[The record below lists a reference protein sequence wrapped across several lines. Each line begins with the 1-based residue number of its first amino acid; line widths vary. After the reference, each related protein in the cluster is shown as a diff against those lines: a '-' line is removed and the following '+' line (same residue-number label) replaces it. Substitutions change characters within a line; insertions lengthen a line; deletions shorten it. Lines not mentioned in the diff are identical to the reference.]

1 MDSPTSLRESI
12 ASDYTRQELMVVA
25 AAREFQDGMVCFIG
39 TGLPMIAAYL
49 AKLTHAPNVV
59 LIFESGTIDAQP
71 RELAT
76 GVGDFRLLDGAA
88 KATGLYYALSLL
100 QRGYVDLGFLGAAEI
115 DRFGNINTTV
125 IGDYR
130 SPRVRLPGSGGA
142 NDIASLARRFVVLVP
157 HERRKLVER
166 VQYLTT
172 PGYLDGPGAR
182 ECAGLAGG
190 GPSRVITDLAVLG
203 FDPATKAL
211 RVDSLHPQ
219 VTAEMVQAN
228 TGFELEV
235 PPCTPV
241 TSPPTD
247 EEVRLIRGVIDP
259 DGVYLGRP

>member
-1 MDSPTSLRESI
+1 MDTATDSLEGG
-12 ASDYTRQELMVVA
+12 ASDYTRQELMVVS

-59 LIFESGTIDAQP
+59 LIFESGTIDARP

-76 GVGDFRLLDGAA
+76 GVGDFRLLDGVA
-88 KATGLYYALSLL
+88 KVTGLYYALSLL

-130 SPRVRLPGSGGA
+130 RPKLRLPGSGGA

-172 PGYLDGPGAR
+172 PGFLDGPGAR
-182 ECAGLAGG
+182 ERVGLAGG
-190 GPSRVITDLAVLG
+190 GPTRVITDLAVLG
-203 FDPATKAL
+203 FDSVTKTL
-211 RVDSLHPQ
+211 RVDSLHPH
-219 VTAEMVQAN
+219 VTPKDVEAN

-235 PPCTPV
+235 PVGVPV
-241 TSPPTD
+241 TSPPTR
-247 EEVRLIRGVIDP
+247 EEVKLIREVIDP
-259 DGVYLGRP
+259 DGVYIDRL